1 MSLIADK
8 MNKIS
13 VSFIITAFVFVVA
26 LVTFYVF
33 IANGI
38 IYFLFRNKRN
48 HELFFSLAK
57 KTFVKLPFLLTG
69 YGFLAGVII
78 YVGVTL
84 IDTLF
89 GTNARP
95 NIPGSGEP
103 LSGSEFGLYVPTF
116 MGFCISVGVGWTVF
130 FKAYKA
136 LDSSVSNESRK

>member
-1 MSLIADK
+1 

-13 VSFIITAFVFVVA
+13 VSFIITAFVCVIA

-38 IYFLFRNKRN
+38 IYFLVRNKRN
-48 HELFFSLAK
+48 HESLFSLAK

-84 IDTLF
+84 IDALF
-89 GTNARP
+89 GTTGHP
-95 NIPGSGEP
+95 GIPRSREQISGPEV
-103 LSGSEFGLYVPTF
+103 GLVVFTCL
-116 MGFCISVGVGWTVF
+116 GFCISVGVGWTAF
-130 FKAYKA
+130 FKAYQA
-136 LDSSVSNESRK
+136 LDSSVSDESRK